1 MGLTLNLKQSKV
13 TICIVLQGLKE
24 VIMNTFATAIMLT
37 VVTLLFMPTTSQPTP
52 SDQPHTEHPEGT
64 RGPSGQLQEEIK
76 KEIIEARKG
85 AVEAINGITSLLAN
99 MLTPIVKIIQTES
112 MFSER
117 IEHMRE
123 QQQQREEGEEERDE
137 DKLWEAKDEMMR
149 EVLMEEGKKYADVM
163 KRLATAIEGP
173 EFWDS
178 PIESFLKALM
188 STVHKGESEEKR
200 EEEKKE

>member
-37 VVTLLFMPTTSQPTP
+37 VGTLLFMPTTSQPTP
-52 SDQPHTEHPEGT
+52 SD
-64 RGPSGQLQEEIK
+64 
-76 KEIIEARKG
+76 
-85 AVEAINGITSLLAN
+85 
-99 MLTPIVKIIQTES
+99 
-112 MFSER
+112 
-117 IEHMRE
+117 
-123 QQQQREEGEEERDE
+123 QQQREEGEEERDE

-188 STVHKGESEEKR
+188 STVHKGESEEKP
-200 EEEKKE
+200 